1 MKILIDTHYLLWLF
15 FDKQQIKEDKQLL
28 LSNPNNE
35 IYYSSVSLWEIS
47 IKYNL
52 GKLDLHGYSPENL
65 YQAIQNSILKPLHID
80 NPLLVSFYQLPVE
93 HKDPFDR
100 LLIWQSIQQK
110 MVFLSN
116 DSNNKFYEKYGLN
129 YLF

>member
-15 FDKQQIKEDKQLL
+15 FDKKQIKEDKQLL
-28 LSNPNNE
+28 LLNPNNE
-35 IYYSSVSLWEIS
+35 IYYSSVSLWEVS

-52 GKLDLHGYSPENL
+52 GKLDLHGYLPEDF
-65 YQAIQNSILKPLHID
+65 YQAIQNSILKPLYID
-80 NPLLVSFYQLPVE
+80 NPLLVSFYQLPIE

-129 YLF
+129 HLS

>member
-15 FDKQQIKEDKQLL
+15 FDKKQIKEDKQLL
-28 LSNPNNE
+28 LLNPN
-35 IYYSSVSLWEIS
+35 
-47 IKYNL
+47 K
-52 GKLDLHGYSPENL
+52 
-65 YQAIQNSILKPLHID
+65 
-80 NPLLVSFYQLPVE
+80 VSFYQLPIE

-129 YLF
+129 HLS